1 MILPDV
7 NILVYAHRRD
17 MPDHD
22 AYRAWLEAEVNSE
35 AAFGL
40 SDLVVSGFIR
50 IVTHPKVFQVPTP
63 LDDALAFASQLRDQP
78 NRIGVAP
85 GVEHWGIFARLCR
98 SVGAKGNLVPDAYF
112 AALAIEHGCEWIT
125 TDRDYSRFAGLT
137 WRHPLTA

>member
-17 MPDHD
+17 MRDHA
-22 AYRAWLEAEVNSE
+22 AYRDWLETQVNAD

-50 IVTHPKVFQVPTP
+50 VVTHPRVFRTPTAV
-63 LDDALAFASQLRDQP
+63 DDALAFALQLRSQP
-78 NRIGVAP
+78 NRISVAP
-85 GVEHWGIFARLCR
+85 GDRHWEIFSGLCE
-98 SVGAKGNLVPDAYF
+98 SSGAKGNLIPDAYF

-125 TDRDYSRFAGLT
+125 ADRDYSRFQGLN
-137 WRHPLTA
+137 WRHPLAT